1 MHIQLLRI
9 CNADTPS
16 AMYAGRGGGRD
27 GRGGVGESIMTNQ
40 AVITDLNIVVFF
52 CRAFVTISFSR

>member
-16 AMYAGRGGGRD
+16 AIYTGRGGGRD

-52 CRAFVTISFSR
+52 LEGLS